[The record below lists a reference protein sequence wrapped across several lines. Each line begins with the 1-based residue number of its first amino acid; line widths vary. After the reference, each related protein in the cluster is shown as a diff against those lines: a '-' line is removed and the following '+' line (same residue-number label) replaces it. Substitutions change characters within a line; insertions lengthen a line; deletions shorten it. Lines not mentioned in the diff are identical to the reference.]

1 MKLAE
6 RLKKL
11 REERGF
17 MQKFVADSIGV
28 RSNTLSGY
36 ENGTRS
42 PDPETLVK
50 LASFYDV
57 STDYLLGKSDI
68 PNHKYD
74 DGFQSFLNDPEL
86 ESWYRELP
94 ENDEEEL
101 RQMKEMWEVMKKYKH
116 FD

>member
-42 PDPETLVK
+42 PDPETLIK
-50 LASFYDV
+50 LSSFYNV

-68 PNHKYD
+68 PNMEHKD
-74 DGFQSFLNDPEL
+74 DFETFINDPEL
-86 ESWYRELP
+86 ETWYRELP
-94 ENDEEEL
+94 KNDEEEL
-101 RQMKEMWEVMKKYKH
+101 RQMKEIWEIIKKR
-116 FD
+116 